1 MSIHNKAID
10 VGNAISHYT
19 VIVVDDEQNILQSFK
34 RCFRREAFQIVC
46 AGSGAEGL
54 KLIAETPHVA
64 VIISDQQMPGMNGT
78 EFLAR
83 SRELA
88 PDAIRVLLTGYS
100 DNESTVAAM
109 NKGGATHYIVKQ
121 KPWEDAE
128 LLQTVQEC
136 VWDFHQIMK
145 DRRHQEVINQKNA
158 ELRELLSQLAR
169 QNSELERLAS
179 TDALTGLTNR
189 RRFLESLENE
199 RSRIERYGGALSL
212 IMFDIDHFK
221 KVNDTW
227 GHAVGDAVLREI
239 ARAALQCLRKA
250 DIAARYGG
258 EEFVILLP
266 ETELPGAALIA
277 SRLRHLVADTVIAQ
291 EQGPSL
297 SVTLSV
303 GVATLGPDESGED
316 LLNRADQAMYQAKN
330 NGRNR
335 VELSNNGDLMT

>member
-1 MSIHNKAID
+1 MSTQNETID
-10 VGNAISHYT
+10 AGNAISHYA
-19 VIVVDDEQNILQSFK
+19 VIVVDDEQNILQSLK
-34 RCFRREAFQIVC
+34 RCFRREPFRLLC

-54 KLIAETPHVA
+54 KLLAETPLVA
-64 VIISDQQMPGMNGT
+64 VILSDQQMPGMNGT

-109 NKGGATHYIVKQ
+109 NEGGATHYICKQ

-136 VWDFHQIMK
+136 VWDYHQIMK
-145 DRRHQEVINQKNA
+145 DRHLHDIISLKNA
-158 ELRELLSQLAR
+158 ELRELLSQLAQ
-169 QNSELERLAS
+169 QNSKLEQLSA

-199 RSRIERYGGALSL
+199 RNRIERYGGSLSL

-221 KVNDTW
+221 KINDTW
-227 GHAVGDAVLREI
+227 GHAVGDLVLREI
-239 ARAALQCLRKA
+239 ARDAQRFLRKA
-250 DIAARYGG
+250 DSAVRYGG

-266 ETELPGAALIA
+266 ETELPGATLIA
-277 SRLRHLVADTVIAQ
+277 HRLRQLVADTVIAHNQ
-291 EQGPSL
+291 EPPI
-297 SVTLSV
+297 SVTISI
-303 GVATLGPDESGED
+303 GVASLGPGESGDE
-316 LLNRADQAMYQAKN
+316 LLNRADKAMYQAKN

-335 VELSNNGDLMT
+335 VELSDRGDLT